1 VRGRGVAAVG
11 LLVTLG
17 LSGCGVGSHASSSS
31 GSAAGG
37 AGTTSAG
44 TGTGETGTAGA
55 GTATVGT
62 ATGTV
67 SSDTGTVT
75 VTASSST
82 PARHGHRG
90 KGGNGLP
97 AAPSGLSQTT
107 GYATYERCAGTCA
120 GSVPAALRRPLHLP
134 SDDSGPCPI
143 TLNTTGP
150 VSPRELPSGVGF
162 HSVDGSSWPAATI
175 TWAVGG
181 SYTGPL
187 LIRGEMLGGG
197 AAVGFG
203 PGTTPYDELQLLDP
217 GQGAPLI
224 PGGGRAWIT
233 DARVQSSGCYA
244 YQVDGTNFS
253 EVVVFRAIA

>member
-1 VRGRGVAAVG
+1 MRRRGVAAVG

-17 LSGCGVGSHASSSS
+17 LSGCAAGSHASSSS
-31 GSAAGG
+31 ATGSAAGG
-37 AGTTSAG
+37 AATTSAG
-44 TGTGETGTAGA
+44 TGTVGTATAGA
-55 GTATVGT
+55 GTGTSGTGTASSGTGT
-62 ATGTV
+62 ATT
-67 SSDTGTVT
+67 
-75 VTASSST
+75 TAGSST
-82 PARHGHRG
+82 PGRHRHRG

-97 AAPSGLSQTT
+97 AAPSGLAQTT

-120 GSVPAALRRPLHLP
+120 GSVPASLRRPLHLP

-150 VSPRELPSGVGF
+150 ASPRELPSGVGF
-162 HSVDGSSWPAATI
+162 HSVGGSPWPAATI

-181 SYTGPL
+181 SYSGPL

-203 PGTTPYDELQLLDP
+203 TATTPYDELQLLDG
-217 GQGAPLI
+217 GQGAPAI
-224 PGGGRAWIT
+224 PGGGRAWVT
-233 DARVQSSGCYA
+233 EARVQSSGCYA
-244 YQVDGTNFS
+244 YQVDGTDFS